1 MPFQAISIKKIVN
14 GILERDY
21 VLPAIQRH
29 FVWKPDQIINLFDS
43 ILRGYPIGSFLF
55 WRIKT
60 EHVNDF
66 QYYDFITDFNVKDNS
81 NDKIVPSGEKEITA
95 VLDGQQRLTALLIG
109 LRGSYT
115 YKTPYLRQD
124 HPQAYQKRELYL
136 NLAKPKEDESHG
148 LAFLTEKEAKEGRRE
163 GKLWY
168 KIGRLLTEEPS
179 EFMLSEEGDSL
190 PLEVKKTAFRRIT
203 EFSQCLNLDI
213 INYYVEE
220 EQDIDKVLSIFIR
233 VNSGGTV
240 LSYSDLLLST
250 ATALWTEYDAREEIE
265 NITHEFA
272 SYKAGFKISSDFVM
286 KACLT
291 LSDLDVKFIVK
302 NFNRVNMQKIE
313 AEWEKIKD
321 ALLCTM
327 RFAIGYGY
335 NQDTISSYNAL
346 LPIAYYIKS
355 KDIAEKFDH
364 AAKYKKSRE
373 DAITWLRRAL
383 LMKVFGGS
391 SDTVIS
397 RYRDVLSKSQSE
409 NFPLKE
415 IESSF
420 KDIAITSQDI
430 DEIFED
436 TRYGREAFYVLHEIF
451 GREYNTDV
459 DMDHLYPKSL
469 FTQRNMRTWGF
480 TTRES
485 QEEVQDL
492 VNSLANL
499 RLAGHGENIEKSAMK
514 FEAWVQGLSKVQRE
528 ALLIPAMKDYGPEN
542 FVEFCKKRTVLMKDR
557 LKRNLTVQSRSNK
570 NLKKH

>member
-1 MPFQAISIKKIVN
+1 MPFQAISVKKIVN

-29 FVWKPDQIINLFDS
+29 FVWKPEQIINLFDS
-43 ILRGYPIGSFLF
+43 ILRDYPIGSFLF
-55 WRIKT
+55 WRIKAAY
-60 EHVNDF
+60 VNDF
-66 QYYDFITDFNVKDNS
+66 QYYDFIQDFNVKNS
-81 NDKIVPSGEKEITA
+81 YLSHKFTPSGEKEITA

-124 HPQAYQKRELYL
+124 HHLAYQKRELYL
-136 NLAKPKEDESHG
+136 NLAKPQKDESHEF
-148 LAFLTEKEAKEGRRE
+148 AFLTETEAKTGH
-163 GKLWY
+163 GKNKLWY

-179 EFMLSEEGDSL
+179 EFIFSEEGNSV
-190 PLEVKKTAFRRIT
+190 PRESQKTVFDRIT
-203 EFSQCLNLDI
+203 KFSQCLNSEI

-220 EQDIDKVLSIFIR
+220 KQDIDKVLSIFIW

-265 NITHEFA
+265 NIIHEFTA
-272 SYKAGFKISSDFVM
+272 YKAGFKISSDFVM

-291 LSDLDVKFIVK
+291 LSGLDVKFIVK
-302 NFNRVNMQKIE
+302 NFNRNNMQKIE
-313 AEWEKIKD
+313 SKWKEIKD

-335 NQDTISSYNAL
+335 NQYTISSYNAL
-346 LPIAYYIKS
+346 LPIAYYIKN
-355 KDIAEKFDH
+355 KGIANKFDN

-373 DAITWLRRAL
+373 DAITWLPRAL
-383 LMKVFGGS
+383 LMNVFGGS
-391 SDTVIS
+391 SDTEIA
-397 RYRDVLSKSQSE
+397 RYRDVLSKSQNE

-415 IESSF
+415 IEKNF
-420 KDIAITSQDI
+420 KDIVITPEDI
-430 DEIFED
+430 NEIFED
-436 TRYGREAFYVLHEIF
+436 TRYGREAFYALHEIF

-469 FTQRNMRTWGF
+469 FTQRNMKKWGF
-480 TTRES
+480 KTKES
-485 QEEVQDL
+485 QEKVQDL

-499 RLAGHGENIEKSAMK
+499 RLADHGENIEKSATEFK
-514 FEAWVQGLSKVQRE
+514 DWVESLTKARRE
-528 ALLIPAMKDYGPEN
+528 ALLIPNMKDYGPEN
-542 FVEFCKKRTVLMKDR
+542 FVEFCEKRTTLMKKK
-557 LKRNLTVQSRSNK
+557 LAGNLTAQSRS
-570 NLKKH
+570 KKEF